1 MNRLLSAGVVRLKKE
16 KIFWIG
22 IVFMALFG
30 SFLAFSAYSDYQ
42 IYELKPSLGR
52 TLFAYGPLLG
62 ILISTFSGLFLGIEY
77 SDGTIRNKLIAGH
90 RRSTVYLSNLLLNIA
105 ASILMILSFQLAL
118 FLLGTLLLGV
128 EVFSVETGFLLFH
141 LAGGFLLTAAY
152 CAVFTFISM
161 LIQKR
166 ASSSVTAILV
176 SLILL
181 FAGAMVS
188 SRLAEPEYYS
198 NYSFTMNTG
207 DVEETNREPNPLY
220 LRGTKREI
228 YKFLLDFLPG
238 AQSICL
244 SEGGLEH
251 WPPLVYSLIITVSF
265 SCGGILFFK
274 RKNLN

>member
-1 MNRLLSAGVVRLKKE
+1 M
-16 KIFWIG
+16 
-22 IVFMALFG
+22 
-30 SFLAFSAYSDYQ
+30 
-42 IYELKPSLGR
+42 
-52 TLFAYGPLLG
+52 
-62 ILISTFSGLFLGIEY
+62 
-77 SDGTIRNKLIAGH
+77 
-90 RRSTVYLSNLLLNIA
+90 
-105 ASILMILSFQLAL
+105 
-118 FLLGTLLLGV
+118 
-128 EVFSVETGFLLFH
+128 
-141 LAGGFLLTAAY
+141 
-152 CAVFTFISM
+152 
-161 LIQKR
+161 
-166 ASSSVTAILV
+166 TAILV

-198 NYSFTMNTG
+198 NYSFTMNPG